1 MRIRTAIPR
10 DYAIC
15 ASIYESAWNLALPGA
30 QRSIGVRELEN
41 ETADELTLVGVI
53 DETVCGYISIWEPDW
68 FIHHLYVDPAT
79 QGSGVGKYL
88 LEHAESLAIP
98 HSLSLK
104 CQLTNDRAIG
114 FYLSCGFTKTGEHG
128 ADEHGKWIGMVK
140 VLD

>member
-79 QGSGVGKYL
+79 QEVV
-88 LEHAESLAIP
+88 LASI
-98 HSLSLK
+98 
-104 CQLTNDRAIG
+104 CWNTQRAWPSPIR
-114 FYLSCGFTKTGEHG
+114 
-128 ADEHGKWIGMVK
+128 
-140 VLD
+140 